1 MSQTRFAAQVVRALI
16 RAQASAAWN
25 ETADPEERAWL
36 GMLAVCEHVHPLGE
50 TSAPAPHQVERT
62 VGRVGRNE
70 AMRRDFDGSNYAAL
84 GRRHGVST
92 RQVRRIVDR
101 PRRPRPKNGEGEA

>member
-25 ETADPEERAWL
+25 ETADIEERAWI
-36 GMLAVCEHVHPLGE
+36 GMLAVCEHTHPLGE

-62 VGRVGRNE
+62 VGRLARDE
-70 AMRRDFDGSNYAAL
+70 AMRRDFDGSNYAELAARA
-84 GRRHGVST
+84 GVTTRHA
-92 RQVRRIVDR
+92 RRIVDR
-101 PRRPRPKNGEGEA
+101 PRRARPKSGEGGA